1 MIRLER
7 LLNSLPAACKAK
19 PDGYLRVNRK
29 KNGATYYFESK
40 TDKSDGASRIIQC
53 LGSGNSPA
61 VRAVKL
67 QRFNREYRRKLEKN
81 IKALQRALSAAEDFG
96 FDDIIRALP
105 AAFQV
110 ETDCYSGVLRFAA
123 GGPRLDGRQGGPAE
137 RWMSERYAKNPA
149 DMATRHIAVTGEA
162 VRSKSEVII
171 YDLLVKYGVPFR
183 YECALRLRDF
193 NGLETFRY
201 PDFTILLGDGSLLY
215 WEHLGMLSDERYLG
229 GTASKLALYHR
240 NGLTVGDDLILTSDA
255 ADGSINAEAIARIIE
270 ELILPRL

>member
-1 MIRLER
+1 MISLLPAGINGRIKGTLHVNQSKVGCTYYYDRSVCKSGSRARTSER
-7 LLNSLPAACKAK
+7 LG
-19 PDGYLRVNRK
+19 DG
-29 KNGATYYFESK
+29 S
-40 TDKSDGASRIIQC
+40 
-53 LGSGNSPA
+53 SPR
-61 VRAVKL
+61 VRAIKIE
-67 QRFNREYRRKLEKN
+67 RFARELRRRLEKN

-123 GGPRLDGRQGGPAE
+123 GGPRLEGRQGGPAE

>member
-7 LLNSLPAACKAK
+7 LLNALPAADKAR
-19 PDGYLRVNRK
+19 PDGYLRVNLK

-40 TDKSDGASRIIQC
+40 TAKADGASRIIQC

-67 QRFNREYRRKLEKN
+67 QRFNREYRRRLTKN
-81 IKALQRALSAAEDFG
+81 IKALRMALRAAEDFG
-96 FDDIIRALP
+96 FDDIVRALP
-105 AAFQV
+105 AAYQV

-123 GGPRLDGRQGGPAE
+123 SGPRPEGGHVGRAE
-137 RWMSERYAKNPA
+137 GWMSERYAKNPA
-149 DMATRHIAVTGEA
+149 EMAARHITITGEA

-193 NGLETFRY
+193 NGLEAFRY

-240 NGLTVGDDLILTSDA
+240 NGLTVGDNLILTSDA

-270 ELILPRL
+270 DLILPRL